1 MCGGRF
7 AIWWEVWVGSF
18 DHKEEEEEEEGRQ
31 RDEKGKRREEWERRG
46 RVAVGARG
54 VVKFVK
60 RKIFPKINNSKW
72 EEAGGV
78 GPLRIGVGATWRNSS
93 GRVESGTHR
102 MQGHILAPRCMCG
115 S

>member
-1 MCGGRF
+1 M
-7 AIWWEVWVGSF
+7 
-18 DHKEEEEEEEGRQ
+18 
-31 RDEKGKRREEWERRG
+31 
-46 RVAVGARG
+46 GARG

-60 RKIFPKINNSKW
+60 RKINNSKW

-102 MQGHILAPRCMCG
+102 MQGHIPVPRCMCG